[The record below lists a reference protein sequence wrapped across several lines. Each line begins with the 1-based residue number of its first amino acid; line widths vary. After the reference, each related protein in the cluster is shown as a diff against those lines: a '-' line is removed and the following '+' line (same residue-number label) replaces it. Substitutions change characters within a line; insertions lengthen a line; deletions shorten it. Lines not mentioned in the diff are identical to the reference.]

1 MDFDQ
6 LHTFL
11 EIVRLGSFSR
21 AAESCYR
28 SQPAVSAQ
36 IRQMEEELGTRL
48 FDRVASRV
56 SLTAS
61 GKRFS
66 EYAREIMDLRR
77 RAQEEMREMNTIPR
91 GELVIGANEATCLY
105 ILPTVF
111 AEFKGAYPD
120 VQINIFRTHGAQV
133 IQRVLENT
141 LDFGI
146 AQLPLTDKRLER
158 VVVHTDEICL
168 LLPASHPL
176 ARTSRRGEERLIEPE
191 ALLPYPL
198 LLPKGGRTRN
208 LIDEYLAPV
217 REKIQVSME
226 LESSEMLKRFVQ
238 AGLGISFI
246 ARGYALEEVRT
257 GHLKMESMRGRPTMQ
272 LGLVYRK
279 DKPLSR
285 AALAFIEVA
294 TQHTAAAVARR
305 VPEAAAT

>member
-21 AAESCYR
+21 AAESCFR

-36 IRQMEEELGTRL
+36 IRQLEEELGTKL

-56 SLTAS
+56 SLTGA

-66 EYAREIMDLRR
+66 EYAREMVELRR
-77 RAQEEMREMNTIPR
+77 RAQREMGEMNTVPR

-105 ILPTVF
+105 ILPGVF
-111 AEFKGAYPD
+111 ADFKKTYPE
-120 VQINIFRTHGAQV
+120 VQISIFRTHGTAV
-133 IQRVLENT
+133 VQRVLENA

-146 AQLPLTDKRLER
+146 AQLPVKDNRLER
-158 VVVHTDEICL
+158 VVIHTDEICL
-168 LLPASHPL
+168 LLPSAHPL
-176 ARTSRRGEERLIEPE
+176 ARAGPVEPE
-191 ALLPYPL
+191 AVTPFPL
-198 LLPKGGRTRN
+198 LLPKGGRTRA
-208 LIDEYLAPV
+208 LLDEYLLPA
-217 REKIQVSME
+217 REKVQISME

-246 ARGYALEEVRT
+246 ARGYVQAEVKAGSLRLET
-257 GHLKMESMRGRPTMQ
+257 LRGRPSMQ
-272 LGLVYRK
+272 LGLIYRK

-285 AALAFIEVA
+285 AALAFIAVA
-294 TQHTAAAVARR
+294 THHTAAKAR
-305 VPEAAAT
+305 A

>member
-21 AAESCYR
+21 AAESCFR

-36 IRQMEEELGTRL
+36 IRQLEEELGTRL

-56 SLTAS
+56 ALTNA

-66 EYAREIMDLRR
+66 EYARDMVDLRR
-77 RAQEEMREMNTIPR
+77 RAQQEMQEMNSVPK

-105 ILPTVF
+105 ILPAVF
-111 AEFKGAYPD
+111 AQFKKSYPD
-120 VQINIFRTHGAQV
+120 VQISIFRTHGAQV
-133 IQRVLENT
+133 VQRVLENS

-146 AQLPLTDKRLER
+146 AHLPVQDKRLER
-158 VVVHTDEICL
+158 VVIHSDELCL
-168 LLPASHPL
+168 LLPATHALKGAPVP
-176 ARTSRRGEERLIEPE
+176 PE
-191 ALLPYPL
+191 ALTPYPL
-198 LLPKGGRTRN
+198 LLPKGGRTRGI
-208 LIDEYLAPV
+208 LDEFLLPV
-217 REKIQVSME
+217 REQVQISME
-226 LESSEMLKRFVQ
+226 LESSEMMKRFVQ

-246 ARGYALEEVRT
+246 ARSYVQAEVKAGALRLES
-257 GHLKMESMRGRPTMQ
+257 LKGRPGVQ

-294 TQHTAAAVARR
+294 TQHTAATAKVRAQ
-305 VPEAAAT
+305 A

>member
-21 AAESCYR
+21 AAESCFR

-36 IRQMEEELGTRL
+36 IRQLEEELGTRL

-66 EYAREIMDLRR
+66 EYARDMLELRR
-77 RAQEEMREMNTIPR
+77 RALQEMGEMNIVPR

-105 ILPTVF
+105 ILPGVF
-111 AEFKGAYPD
+111 ADFKKTYPE
-120 VQINIFRTHGAQV
+120 VQISIFRTHGAAV
-133 IQRVLENT
+133 VQRVLENA

-146 AQLPLTDKRLER
+146 AQLPVQDRRLER
-158 VVVHTDEICL
+158 VVIHTDEICL
-168 LLPASHPL
+168 LLPPSHPL
-176 ARTSRRGEERLIEPE
+176 VRSGPVEPE
-191 ALLPYPL
+191 ALVPFPL
-198 LLPKGGRTRN
+198 LLPKGGRTRS
-208 LIDEYLAPV
+208 LLDEYLMPV
-217 REKIQVSME
+217 REQVQISME
-226 LESSEMLKRFVQ
+226 LESSEMIKRFAQ

-246 ARGYALEEVRT
+246 AKTYVQAEVRDGT
-257 GHLKMESMRGRPTMQ
+257 LKLVTLRGRPTIQ
-272 LGLVYRK
+272 LGLIYRK

-294 TQHTAAAVARR
+294 TQHTAAKAR
-305 VPEAAAT
+305 A

>member
-56 SLTAS
+56 SLTAA

-66 EYAREIMDLRR
+66 DYAREIMELRR
-77 RAQEEMREMNTIPR
+77 RAQQEMREMNTVPR

-105 ILPTVF
+105 ILPGVF
-111 AEFKGAYPD
+111 AEFKRAYPE
-120 VQINIFRTHGAQV
+120 VQISIFRTHGAQV
-133 IQRVLENT
+133 IQRVLENS

-146 AQLPLTDKRLER
+146 AQLPVADKRLER

-168 LLPASHPL
+168 LLPGSHPL
-176 ARTSRRGEERLIEPE
+176 ARAARRNEERLIEPE

-198 LLPKGGRTRN
+198 LLPKGGRTRA

-217 REKIQVSME
+217 REKMQVSME

-246 ARGYALEEVRT
+246 ARGYAQEETRS
-257 GHLKMESMRGRPTMQ
+257 GHLKLESLRGRPATQ

-294 TQHTAAAVARR
+294 THETAAATGRR
-305 VPEAAAT
+305 LPEVAAT